1 MAKHTSRT
9 ILADWVR
16 DLGSIPP
23 SSHDFVCQLCLGPVS
38 SYRQCSACNEIYN
51 VGLAPTSLRERVVPM
66 TSALNPSRWYSALSR
81 YKGGFHNELGLVLA
95 AVTHHYL
102 QSRAVRINEA
112 LGGEAEIITPV
123 PSKRAGVTFA
133 TQPLREALGRVSS
146 IEAKIGHTLQ
156 YDPSVTVGRRSYA
169 PTAFRPGPISVA
181 GKRVLLIEDSWASGA
196 TAISAAGALLDGG
209 AASVLIMPIARIIP
223 SGFWPD
229 DHPYRTAMKLPWDPD
244 SDQWPRTP
252 R

>member
-9 ILADWVR
+9 ILADWVG

-51 VGLAPTSLRERVVPM
+51 VGLAPT
-66 TSALNPSRWYSALSR
+66 
-81 YKGGFHNELGLVLA
+81 
-95 AVTHHYL
+95 
-102 QSRAVRINEA
+102 
-112 LGGEAEIITPV
+112 
-123 PSKRAGVTFA
+123 
-133 TQPLREALGRVSS
+133 
-146 IEAKIGHTLQ
+146 
-156 YDPSVTVGRRSYA
+156 
-169 PTAFRPGPISVA
+169 AFRPGPISVA
-181 GKRVLLIEDSWASGA
+181 GKRVLLIEDSWTSGA